1 MPLYRKMKSPLGYQN
16 LTNSSLDSYG
26 VDHSGFTTRDELEYQ
41 FARQERENL
50 LMDQEKQNGVTD
62 HFTQYG
68 HNFWGTPQENN
79 YGFGSSNISENI
91 KQLKNNFNTYSRPM
105 INSND
110 PNWGNKTE
118 YFLNNYLKTKSNSY
132 PGKENSGFIAPFKD
146 MWQNYKDMRDIDLVG
161 ADNFFHCKANYEAAK
176 RGPWGDIVSKTISLG
191 REMFGLATGEPL
203 SDSQKDWVAN
213 QKGWNGA
220 KEGRSLQESC
230 PRNPRE
236 YYHPKYYKKTF

>member
-1 MPLYRKMKSPLGYQN
+1 MIMN
-16 LTNSSLDSYG
+16 
-26 VDHSGFTTRDELEYQ
+26 
-41 FARQERENL
+41 
-50 LMDQEKQNGVTD
+50 QEKQNGVTD
-62 HFTQYG
+62 NFTQYG
-68 HNFWGTPQENN
+68 HNFWGTPSENN

-91 KQLKNNFNTYSRPM
+91 ERLKKQFNTYSQPV
-105 INSND
+105 INSTD

-118 YFLNNYLKTKSNSY
+118 AALNNYLKTKSNFHSV
-132 PGKENSGFIAPFKD
+132 KEDSDIITPFKD

-176 RGPWGDIVSKTISLG
+176 RGPWGEGVAKIISLG
-191 REMFGLATGEPL
+191 RELFGLATGNSL

-220 KEGRSLQESC
+220 KEGLTLQEAC

-236 YYHPKYYKKTF
+236 YYNPKYYKKTF